1 MLYPAGEGL
10 DETSTALSSKLKEAM
25 SEQTVLTFIL
35 FAMFYNLCLAATM
48 VFRREAGGMAWLF
61 IFTFVVA
68 YICAFGE
75 ILVYKFLLSFFCVA
89 SVGCFASALC

>member
-1 MLYPAGEGL
+1 MRL
-10 DETSTALSSKLKEAM
+10 ALSSKLKEAM

-35 FAMFYNLCLAATM
+35 FAVFYNPCLAATM

-75 ILVYKFLLSFFCVA
+75 ILVYKFFT
-89 SVGCFASALC
+89 

>member
-1 MLYPAGEGL
+1 MKL
-10 DETSTALSSKLKEAM
+10 ALSSKLKEAM
-25 SEQTVLTFIL
+25 SEQTALAFIL

-48 VFRREAGGMAWLF
+48 VFRREAGGYVAWLF

-75 ILVYKFLLSFFCVA
+75 ILVYKFFT
-89 SVGCFASALC
+89 